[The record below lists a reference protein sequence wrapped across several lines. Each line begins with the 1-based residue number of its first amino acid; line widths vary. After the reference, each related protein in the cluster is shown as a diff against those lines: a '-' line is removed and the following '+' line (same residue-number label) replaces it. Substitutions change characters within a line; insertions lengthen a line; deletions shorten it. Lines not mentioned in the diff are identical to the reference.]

1 METFAPKKSTITA
14 VKLWLLSE
22 GISEERIKL
31 SVGRNWLRINLT
43 IYEAESLLKTEYKVF
58 EDGVTGKRALACD
71 MYSIP
76 SDLRQHIDF
85 ITPTISPLSLQARR
99 AKRGVNK
106 ASHHFFKQEP
116 ASGLPGL
123 RPLPQLPTPPRNNA
137 NSLSKRDSGA
147 STLVW
152 DLSVCPAYITRA
164 CIQALYNMPNGTLN
178 A

>member
-1 METFAPKKSTITA
+1 
-14 VKLWLLSE
+14 
-22 GISEERIKL
+22 
-31 SVGRNWLRINLT
+31 VGRNWLRIDLT

-58 EDGVTGKRALACD
+58 EHGVTGKRALACD
-71 MYSIP
+71 MYSVP

-99 AKRGVNK
+99 VKPRVNK
-106 ASHHFFKQEP
+106 AGHHVFKQEP
-116 ASGLPGL
+116 ASVLPGL
-123 RPLPQLPTPPRNNA
+123 RPLPELPTPPKNNA
-137 NSLSKRDSGA
+137 YSLAKRDAGA

-164 CIQALYNMPNGTLN
+164 CIQALYNIPNGTLN

>member
-1 METFAPKKSTITA
+1 VETFAPKNTTITA
-14 VKLWLLSE
+14 VKSWLLSE

-31 SVGRNWLRINLT
+31 SVGKNWLRIDLT

-58 EDGVTGKRALACD
+58 EHGVTGKRALACD
-71 MYSIP
+71 MYSVP

-106 ASHHFFKQEP
+106 ASHYPFKQKP

-123 RPLPQLPTPPRNNA
+123 RPLRELPTLPKKNA
-137 NSLSKRDSGA
+137 NSLSKRDAGV

-164 CIQALYNMPNGTLN
+164 CIQALYNIPNGTLN
-178 A
+178 V